1 MEHRVFLLFVL
12 FHITQARCSC
22 IAQFCWVLFP
32 FTVNCRNC
40 IRSLFLETFCKNLN
54 FGQQERLTN
63 LSCILLL
70 QYFFFGGTSLYFFTW
85 TIIFLW
91 SLQNLLDDQANK
103 ASKQRPGFKTAMSD
117 VRPSADGRVCHVAI
131 EHIFIPGYCILPP
144 YCKGSRFG
152 HRHGLQKQLWPLSF
166 CYKKFIKYSQ
176 YILLR
181 NYISRWIYLHCFYIF
196 KLNLKK
202 FIYSQKLKCLN

>member
-1 MEHRVFLLFVL
+1 LEYSANNC
-12 FHITQARCSC
+12 TQQKARCSY
-22 IAQFCWVLFP
+22 IAQFCWVLFL

-70 QYFFFGGTSLYFFTW
+70 QYFLWYTW
-85 TIIFLW
+85 TINLLW

-166 CYKKFIKYSQ
+166 CYKKFIKCSQ

-196 KLNLKK
+196 KLNLKE
-202 FIYSQKLKCLN
+202 FIYSQSLKCLN

>member
-1 MEHRVFLLFVL
+1 MEYSANNC
-12 FHITQARCSC
+12 TQQKARCSY
-22 IAQFCWVLFP
+22 IAQFCWVLFL

-70 QYFFFGGTSLYFFTW
+70 PFFFGGTSLYFFTW
-85 TIIFLW
+85 TVIFLW

-117 VRPSADGRVCHVAI
+117 VRPSADGRVCHIPI
-131 EHIFIPGYCILPP
+131 EHIFIPGYRIDV
-144 YCKGSRFG
+144 YYVMVDSMT
-152 HRHGLQKQLWPLSF
+152 
-166 CYKKFIKYSQ
+166 
-176 YILLR
+176 
-181 NYISRWIYLHCFYIF
+181 
-196 KLNLKK
+196 LNLLMTDG
-202 FIYSQKLKCLN
+202 S

>member
-32 FTVNCRNC
+32 FTVNCRNY
-40 IRSLFLETFCKNLN
+40 IRSLFLEIFCKNLN

-63 LSCILLL
+63 LTCILLF
-70 QYFFFGGTSLYFFTW
+70 QYFLWYTW
-85 TIIFLW
+85 TINLLW

-117 VRPSADGRVCHVAI
+117 VRPSADGRVCHIPI
-131 EHIFIPGYCILPP
+131 EHIFIPGY
-144 YCKGSRFG
+144 R
-152 HRHGLQKQLWPLSF
+152 
-166 CYKKFIKYSQ
+166 
-176 YILLR
+176 
-181 NYISRWIYLHCFYIF
+181 IYVYYVMVDSMT
-196 KLNLKK
+196 LNLLMTDG
-202 FIYSQKLKCLN
+202 S